1 MGRAA
6 HHGPGREQGQHCPA
20 RQSLEPQGAAAQ
32 PPGGPGPTA
41 TAAQPSSTLASTRL
55 SAANGIKAG

>member
-6 HHGPGREQGQHCPA
+6 HHGPGREQGPA
-20 RQSLEPQGAAAQ
+20 QQSPEPQGAAAQ

-41 TAAQPSSTLASTRL
+41 TAAQPPSTLASTRL